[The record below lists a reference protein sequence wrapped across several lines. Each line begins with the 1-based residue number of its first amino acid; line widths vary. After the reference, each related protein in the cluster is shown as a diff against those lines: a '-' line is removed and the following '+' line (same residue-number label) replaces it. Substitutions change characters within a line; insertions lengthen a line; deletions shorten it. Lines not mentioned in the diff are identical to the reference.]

1 MDSNLAQLRKE
12 LEGAIA
18 GMSET
23 SMAQAPE
30 GKWSAA
36 QILEHLFLTYRNT
49 NRGLA
54 KCAEKDSPLATSA
67 ALKHRLGKLLVVNL
81 GYMPGGRKAPE
92 RAMPRGTTPA
102 AELRET
108 IFAEIEQMDS
118 GLKDCERRFGA
129 GTEIMDHPFIGPLTS
144 NQWRKFHLVHGRHH
158 AGRSASVEN
167 REISALME
175 RRRLAG
181 YCLLTFCPCR
191 CRFPFLSPQ
200 PCAPVPEGR

>member
-81 GYMPGGRKAPE
+81 GYMPGGRKTPE

-129 GTEIMDHPFIGPLTS
+129 GTEIMDHPFIGPLTA

-158 AGRSASVEN
+158 ARQI
-167 REISALME
+167 RERGKS
-175 RRRLAG
+175 
-181 YCLLTFCPCR
+181 
-191 CRFPFLSPQ
+191 
-200 PCAPVPEGR
+200 